1 MYSLVGMRSWEVGG
15 LGYTSSSA
23 LGAGGQAVATCSL
36 WRIGWA
42 ISGSRN
48 TSVLPLPVCK
58 NRGSNVACMCVDGWG
73 SGYGQDMDESVIK
86 PILDIIKRAHQTGEG
101 QQQHA

>member
-48 TSVLPLPVCK
+48 TKRLATTCVQEQGIQCSMHVC
-58 NRGSNVACMCVDGWG
+58 GWVG
-73 SGYGQDMDESVIK
+73 ERI
-86 PILDIIKRAHQTGEG
+86 RAGHGRK
-101 QQQHA
+101 